1 MVQDYLKLR
10 SRPLKLHTRI
20 RDFPL
25 EVLLQLFI
33 TAGAVLTPL
42 LHDDELILG
51 EGDCGGLISLVCM
64 MVVTLKCVTCSGA
77 CSRLKS

>member
-10 SRPLKLHTRI
+10 SRPLKLHASI
-20 RDFPL
+20 RDFLL

-42 LHDDELILG
+42 LHDDELIRG
-51 EGDCGGLISLVCM
+51 EGDC
-64 MVVTLKCVTCSGA
+64 
-77 CSRLKS
+77 